1 MSARQCSES
10 AAVSVRKY
18 CLSCAS
24 AGVSEARHR
33 GATSKASS
41 SARRRFMGK
50 ECYSRRKAARL
61 LTPSHSGSKPAVVD
75 QSGLSNKDGE
85 GHVRAALYLLLREQ
99 GFGVQELHIVQ
110 SCSGCGENNL

>member
-24 AGVSEARHR
+24 AGVSAAKHR

-50 ECYSRRKAARL
+50 ECYPHRKAARF
-61 LTPSHSGSKPAVVD
+61 LTPSHSESKPAVVD
-75 QSGLSNKDGE
+75 QSSLPNKDSE
-85 GHVRAALYLLLREQ
+85 GHVRAVLYLLLRKQ
-99 GFGVQELHIVQ
+99 GFGVKELYVVQ
-110 SCSGCGENNL
+110 ARS